1 MCKNMFLQDSKF
13 EQLYG
18 YNASPKNG
26 IERKQPGFISPI
38 FNFPESRYAS
48 PNHIRGNF
56 RANES

>member
-38 FNFPESRYAS
+38 FNFQ
-48 PNHIRGNF
+48 NQDM
-56 RANES
+56 